1 MLGREE
7 KTPNF
12 FVILAFFSVCIDEEE
27 PMAGLSEGPGTPR
40 LIDERE
46 SMKELIVVL
55 ILLYLLFRL
64 R

>member
-1 MLGREE
+1 
-7 KTPNF
+7 
-12 FVILAFFSVCIDEEE
+12 
-27 PMAGLSEGPGTPR
+27 MAGMSEGPGTPR